1 MVNNRDSFDLQTV
14 SRSSAE
20 RAFSNHPQLTSA
32 TLVSCNSY
40 QMLLSPV
47 GGVSGHE
54 TTVARVNHFS
64 ACDLA
69 KAVTLD
75 LRIP

>member
-14 SRSSAE
+14 CGESL
-20 RAFSNHPQLTSA
+20 SNHPQLTSA